1 MANRPFEPE
10 EAGTTLQGTDTIPLP
25 PAKKTVS
32 SDSEDRQVYE
42 LISLGIE
49 DPQIDRNE
57 LAQQMKQRVAFS
69 DAEVRNLIDGGHTMG
84 VMFRMQ
90 ALHVA
95 RELNRMGIRTEIRR
109 KSE

>member
-1 MANRPFEPE
+1 MSRQENDMNSEIRE
-10 EAGTTLQGTDTIPLP
+10 
-25 PAKKTVS
+25 KKTVS
-32 SDSEDRQVYE
+32 SDNEDRQVYE

-49 DPQIDRNE
+49 DPQIDRDE
-57 LAQQMKQRVAFS
+57 LAQHMKQRFAFS